1 LATWDREIEQ
11 DVSTGRLDHLADEVL
26 AEYERGETTEL

>member
-1 LATWDREIEQ
+1 LEE
-11 DVSTGRLDHLADEVL
+11 DVAAERLDHLADEAL